1 MFDAAIHI
9 TLSRMTCKFTA
20 LQSHEPWAG
29 SLDKPLYLKPRMEME
44 ALVWLESDWLV
55 SFWLSMCMVQQMAA
69 INSWLQER

>member
-1 MFDAAIHI
+1 MLNAAIHI

-55 SFWLSMCMVQQMAA
+55 SFWLSTLYVHGTADGS
-69 INSWLQER
+69 N